1 MVLALLKLKE
11 KSVSFFP
18 FSLQRNST
26 VKWSLCH
33 TCDSHQKRIDGLIIW
48 RTCEERHR
56 HRTTIWGAHYVCL
69 HPTVHGRSAPG
80 SPWPHRS
87 LPGIQAHTAPSPPPP
102 AFICNVCFLLV
113 LKLMWLLKAYRKT
126 LLLSQQHLKGHIPN
140 LITIFPL
147 LKSCP
152 FYCFIGS
159 NAATLEPTLEQS
171 IYTPK
176 QAFKQTNKAEEMPV
190 SSPTQIKLRDT
201 FSGIYRTIQRS
212 NIMPLWLVSTLPP
225 GLITDSRQI
234 NALVLRDEE
243 NSLIA
248 REYSRLYPTREPTAR
263 SRLRANT
270 GALFCSTSE
279 MKPCR
284 VPPSSTK
291 SATQSKCLI

>member
-1 MVLALLKLKE
+1 MTS
-11 KSVSFFP
+11 KS
-18 FSLQRNST
+18 
-26 VKWSLCH
+26 
-33 TCDSHQKRIDGLIIW
+33 
-48 RTCEERHR
+48 
-56 HRTTIWGAHYVCL
+56 
-69 HPTVHGRSAPG
+69 
-80 SPWPHRS
+80 
-87 LPGIQAHTAPSPPPP
+87 
-102 AFICNVCFLLV
+102 
-113 LKLMWLLKAYRKT
+113 YRKT

-140 LITIFPL
+140 LVITTIPL

-190 SSPTQIKLRDT
+190 SSPTQIKLCDT
-201 FSGIYRTIQRS
+201 SSGIYRTIQRS
-212 NIMPLWLVSTLPP
+212 HIMPLWLVSTIPP

-248 REYSRLYPTREPTAR
+248 REYSRLYPTRDPMAR

-291 SATQSKCLI
+291 SATQSKFLI